1 MLLTL
6 LINKLLSKKRLDELS
21 AFWDY
26 EEFEFKPGQGKDI
39 LCKLGGNCFNM
50 IIDKLE
56 EDSLL
61 LSTIANNRHVGP
73 FKAKVT

>member
-1 MLLTL
+1 M
-6 LINKLLSKKRLDELS
+6 IS
-21 AFWDY
+21 
-26 EEFEFKPGQGKDI
+26 
-39 LCKLGGNCFNM
+39 GNCYNM